1 MLSSADGTFWNTV
14 GDWHRL
20 KSQVR
25 VRCATLPRDFSF
37 DAEVVDFVVGVSVTF
52 KKTETGEVCEPLD
65 LFRAIIR
72 LSSLPY
78 PTEKAKG
85 SEELGFGAVFNI
97 MWEGEKEKRCT
108 LSEIRDFGTRH

>member
-25 VRCATLPRDFSF
+25 VRFATLPRDFSF
-37 DAEVVDFVVGVSVTF
+37 DAEVMDFVVGVSVTF
-52 KKTETGEVCEPLD
+52 KNTETGEACEPLD
-65 LFRAIIR
+65 LFHAIIR

-78 PTEKAKG
+78 PTEKTKG
-85 SEELGFGAVFNI
+85 SEELKFGAVFNI
-97 MWEGEKEKRCT
+97 TWEDEKERRCT
-108 LSEIRDFGTRH
+108 LSEIRDFATRH